1 MLSNALTSIP
11 VVIVVLGAIILI
23 HELGHFMAAKLFK
36 VHVLTFS
43 LGFGP
48 RLFGVLRGGTDYRV
62 SALPLGGY
70 VKMAGDDPSQER
82 AGDPGEFLSKPRW
95 QRFVIVAMG
104 PVMNAVLAVT
114 VLTILYRFHYEKPA
128 FEEEPVRIAAVEP
141 ESPAAKAGI
150 LAGDEVTRLGDLV
163 SPKWED
169 AELKILTSANEALPA
184 VVLRDGKEYHLSVT
198 PQAKGAEAIGYV
210 GWLPYISAV
219 LDEITPGM
227 PGAKAGLK
235 AGDQVVAM
243 DGKKLYLS
251 NEFTKALQLSNGK
264 PVDLTIHRQGSTLHV
279 QATPVFSDIGDG
291 GGKKWRI
298 GAAFRN
304 PMVVR
309 RLPWDEALATSVDF
323 NIQNSMLAFE
333 VLKKI
338 LTQRMSPR
346 ALSGPL
352 GITQMAGE
360 AYRAGFPQLLTL
372 AALISMQLAIFNIL
386 PIPVLDGGVI
396 LLLVIEAIIRHDLSL
411 KVKERFVQ
419 VGLVILL
426 TLVVVVTYFDIIKTF
441 RAS

>member
-1 MLSNALTSIP
+1 MLSHALTSIP

-23 HELGHFMAAKLFK
+23 HEAGHFVAAKLFG
-36 VHVLTFS
+36 VRVLTFS

-95 QRFVIVAMG
+95 QRLVIVAMG
-104 PVMNAVLAVT
+104 PTMNAVLAVAL
-114 VLTILYRFHYEKPA
+114 LTGLYRFHYEKLA
-128 FEEEPVRIAAVEP
+128 YMEEPVRIAAVEP
-141 ESPAAKAGI
+141 DSPAAKAGI
-150 LAGDEVTRLGDLV
+150 LAGDEITRLGDLV

-169 AELKILTSANEALPA
+169 AELKILMSANEALPA
-184 VVLRDGKEYHLSVT
+184 VVLRDGKEHHLTVT
-198 PQAKGAEAIGYV
+198 PQAKGADAIGYV
-210 GWLPYISAV
+210 GWLPYLPAV
-219 LDEITPGM
+219 LDEITLAM
-227 PGAKAGLK
+227 PAEKAGLK
-235 AGDQVVAM
+235 AGDQVLAI

-264 PVDLTIHRQGSTLHV
+264 PVDLTIQRQASTLHV
-279 QATPVFSDIGDG
+279 QVTPVFSDIGDG
-291 GGKKWRI
+291 AGEKWRI
-298 GAAFRN
+298 GAAFRS

-309 RLPWDEALATSVDF
+309 QLPWGQALAESVDF
-323 NIQNSMLAFE
+323 NATNSMLAFE
-333 VLKKI
+333 VLERI
-338 LTQRMSPR
+338 LTRRMSPR
-346 ALSGPL
+346 ALSGPV

-360 AYRAGFPQLLTL
+360 AYRAGFPELCRL

-396 LLLVIEAIIRHDLSL
+396 LLLFVEGLIRRDLSL
-411 KVKERFVQ
+411 QVKERFVQ

-426 TLVVVVTYFDIIKTF
+426 MLVVVVTYFDIIKTF